1 MTVCAILISM
11 TQKTENQKKGPSSLV
26 AAIPH
31 LVGFEPES
39 SLVLVAIAKSTYRV
53 QLVIRLD
60 LIGLTDKELL
70 AKVNQSITGA
80 QKETGADIFL
90 PVFYI
95 GSDWQKYRSFLK
107 DFYQAQSG
115 AIDLLDAVWV
125 IQNRYG
131 SILCENEEC
140 CPADG
145 YPMPDQTSLE
155 KLQLISQGKAVMP
168 SRENIESYFQSKE
181 ANKKLTLALS
191 KILKAN
197 KRSKNPSFQEN
208 LYNRV
213 LVNLMQSDHELNLQ
227 EQAEVLFATGEIALR
242 DQLISEVLSEI
253 QSLSQPLDKLHELK
267 SRLLPVIQ
275 NAPEGQ
281 AKTILTC
288 LGLWLWQLGE
298 SVWAKAA
305 IRQALEHDGGY
316 RLALLSLSAMESGL
330 PPWRFADC
338 FVPTTSE

>member
-1 MTVCAILISM
+1 M
-11 TQKTENQKKGPSSLV
+11 TQKTENAKKGPSSLV

-39 SLVLVAIAKSTYRV
+39 SLVLVAIAKSSYRV

-60 LIGLTDKELL
+60 LIGQTDSDLL
-70 AKVNQSITGA
+70 EKVNQSITSA
-80 QKETGADIFL
+80 QKEAGADIFL

-95 GSDWQKYRSFLK
+95 GGDWQKYRGFLK
-107 DFYQAQSG
+107 DFYQTEPE
-115 AIDLLDAVWV
+115 AIELLDAVWV
-125 IQNRYG
+125 NQNRYG
-131 SILCENEEC
+131 SILCENQEC
-140 CPADG
+140 CPAEG
-145 YPMPDQTSLE
+145 YQLPDQTSLE

-168 SRENIESYFQSKE
+168 SRGNIESYFQSKA

-191 KILKAN
+191 KILKAS
-197 KRSKNPSFQEN
+197 KRSKSPSFQEN

-227 EQAEVLFATGEIALR
+227 EQAEVLFATGEVGLR
-242 DQLISEVLSEI
+242 DRLISEVLSEI
-253 QSLSQPLDKLHELK
+253 QSQTEPLDKLHKLK
-267 SRLLPVIQ
+267 ARLLPAIQ
-275 NAPEGQ
+275 SAPEGQ

-298 SVWAKAA
+298 SVWAEAA
-305 IRQALEHDGGY
+305 IKQALEHDESY
-316 RLALLSLSAMESGL
+316 RLGILALSAMKSGL

-338 FVPTTSE
+338 FIPTTSQ